1 MLDIVGDR
9 KDGKH
14 NHSSQE
20 FVILIEKYTN
30 MKQSRIY
37 VIKNPKLS
45 IYTWTNSVT
54 QMAITTEHDFQEE
67 IHHNRGM
74 IDGIIISFL
83 CPKHNELENQDR
95 KGSEEKEYS
104 LRFGIKPAIQAEER
118 NGG

>member
-1 MLDIVGDR
+1 MLDIVDDR

-54 QMAITTEHDFQEE
+54 
-67 IHHNRGM
+67 
-74 IDGIIISFL
+74 
-83 CPKHNELENQDR
+83 
-95 KGSEEKEYS
+95 
-104 LRFGIKPAIQAEER
+104 
-118 NGG
+118 